1 MRKRIAQSYDRS
13 WLEIER
19 PQNLSDRKIEG
30 MIADILKKDLIEDIS
45 DQVYED
51 FKDEAD
57 IWLTCGSNT
66 LTGLKSF
73 ERRDICIGC
82 TQGIDTVYM
91 SGPVQVFARD
101 YKYHERLGSA
111 HIFENI
117 NDLKPDTPLIISVP
131 FPSLGNI
138 RSDMQDILDR
148 CLDLNIPVHID
159 GAWLSCSRDIVFDFS
174 HTAIESVFMSL
185 SKGAGLGWNRIGLRW
200 LRKNKNDAITIM
212 NDFNMN
218 NRALVL
224 IGLYFIRNLPPGY
237 LWSAHGHH
245 NQKVCDDF
253 GLIPTKSI
261 HLAFDPS
268 THSYVGLSPLIRFLE
283 EHE

>member
-1 MRKRIAQSYDRS
+1 MRQRIAQSYDKT
-13 WLEIER
+13 WLEVER
-19 PQNLSDRKIEG
+19 PQNLSDRRIES
-30 MIADILKKDLIEDIS
+30 MITDILKKDLIEDIS

-57 IWLTCGSNT
+57 IWLTCGPNT
-66 LTGLKSF
+66 FTGLDTF

-91 SGPVQVFARD
+91 SGLVQTFSRD

-111 HIFENI
+111 HIIGNI
-117 NDLKPDTPLIISVP
+117 DDLKSNMPLIISVP
-131 FPSLGNI
+131 FPSLGNL
-138 RSDMQDILDR
+138 RPDMQDILDR
-148 CLDLNIPVHID
+148 CSELNIPVHID
-159 GAWLSCSRDIVFDFS
+159 GAWLSCSKDIFFDFS
-174 HTAIESVFMSL
+174 HPAIESVFMSL
-185 SKGAGLGWNRIGLRW
+185 SKGLGLGWNRIGLRW
-200 LRKNKNDAITIM
+200 LRKNKKDAITIM

-245 NQKVCDDF
+245 NKKVCEDF
-253 GLIPTKSI
+253 NLIPTKSI
-261 HLAFDPS
+261 HLAFDPVAN
-268 THSYVGLSPLIRFLE
+268 TYFGLSPLIRFLE